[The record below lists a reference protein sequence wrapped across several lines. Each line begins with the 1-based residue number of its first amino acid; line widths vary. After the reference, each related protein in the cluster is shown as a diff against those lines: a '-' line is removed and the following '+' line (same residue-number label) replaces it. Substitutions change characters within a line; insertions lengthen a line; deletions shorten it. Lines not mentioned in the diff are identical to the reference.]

1 MKKNEIEKAANDYIN
16 SEEFPVIGYP
26 HLAKQDFIKGAER
39 AKEMMIDWLKEK
51 LTFSMANEYFNKYNS
66 DIFADLDKLF
76 D

>member
-1 MKKNEIEKAANDYIN
+1 MTQKEIEKAANDYIN

-26 HLAKQDFIKGAER
+26 HLAKQDFIKGAECS
-39 AKEMMIDWLKEK
+39 KEIINNWLTNK
-51 LTFSMANEYFNKYNS
+51 LTFPMVNEYFNKYNS